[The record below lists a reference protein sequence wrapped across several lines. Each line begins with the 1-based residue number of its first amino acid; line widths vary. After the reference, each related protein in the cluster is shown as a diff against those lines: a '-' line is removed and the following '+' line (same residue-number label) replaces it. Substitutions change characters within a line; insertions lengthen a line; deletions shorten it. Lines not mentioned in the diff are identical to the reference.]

1 MGDVEAKGATM
12 GCEQAAMPTRLKKK
26 KNHDGGVECVELM
39 SAVKKRSS

>member
-1 MGDVEAKGATM
+1 MGDVEAKGARM
-12 GCEQAAMPTRLKKK
+12 GYEQAAMPTRQK